1 MNTYLSRIV
10 VCLLWLTTAAGAVAQ
25 DFDHWFINRTLRV
38 DYAFAGTDKEADLS
52 LIELVSSPGWWGR
65 RHHLDSLALR
75 GNGQIT
81 MQDAA
86 SGDTIYRMSFS
97 SLFQEW
103 QTTEEA
109 TRVRRSFENVY
120 LLPFPKRPAN
130 VSVELLDNRGAVKAR
145 LRHRVDP
152 SDILIRRTDSLPAAS
167 HRYIARG
174 GAPDDCIDVA
184 IVAEGYTE
192 TEMEAFYADAR
203 AATEAIFAHEPFKSL
218 KGRFNVVAV
227 ATPSAESGVSRPK
240 QGSWRRTAF
249 GSHFDTFYSDRYLTT
264 LRLRTLHDALA
275 GIPYEHIIIL
285 ANTNQYGGGGIYN
298 SYVLS
303 STRHAQFLPVVVH
316 EFGHSFAALADE
328 YAYDDEYSPMYPDGI
343 EPWEQNITTLTRFD
357 AKWADLVPA
366 GTPVPTPPVKSDD
379 GRYSK
384 VGLYEGAGYRSRGVY
399 RPCTDCRMRTNTAPE
414 FCPVCR
420 RAIERLVRYYTH

>member
-38 DYAFAGTDKEADLS
+38 DYSFVGTDKEADLS

-120 LLPFPKRPAN
+120 LLPFPKRPAD
-130 VSVELLDNRGAVKAR
+130 VSVELLDNRGAVKAS
-145 LRHRVDP
+145 LHHRVDP

-167 HRYIARG
+167 HRYITRG
-174 GAPDDCIDVA
+174 GTPDDCIDVA

-203 AATEAIFAHEPFKSL
+203 AATEAIFAHDPFKSL

-285 ANTNQYGGGGIYN
+285 ANTDQYGGGGIYN

-379 GRYSK
+379 GRFSK
-384 VGLYEGAGYRSRGVY
+384 VGLFEGAGYRSRGVY